1 MAYTTTEKIIG
12 VIKDYQDNLY
22 TAGIGK
28 TLTQIDQPLFVLL
41 LSAVASCRKWPT
53 FSEALPFDTFYQC
66 KSQTER
72 TETAKWLKDNY
83 DIEDWVSLE
92 NACRQHYNIHEEYK
106 HFWAEWNNLSSF
118 DEFSPHDPSELFKL
132 KRCNTYAKN
141 FAPIVGE
148 AGFYAWDCNERIG
161 LCRCALS
168 AGVINNDEFW
178 YAVLPYAKKA
188 SALFNNWVEYGISY
202 LCGFVYHNYQHRN
215 CSEELTPQFKVG
227 FGIIQFLFDNHW
239 GDKDWFVFSTEYA
252 IDKSEM
258 KHLLI
263 WDGPDLCIATNR
275 ITVDRF
281 PVGYMYRGVPD
292 TNFNDSGWR
301 FYQGGED
308 DEYAFDL
315 NNSGMHSLNDICNY
329 DPAILPYLNM
339 PVGTGLIRTAN
350 NTFEVIDNT

>member
-1 MAYTTTEKIIG
+1 MAYTTTEKIVG
-12 VIKDYQDNLY
+12 VIKDYQQTLY
-22 TAGIGK
+22 TASAGK
-28 TLTQIDQPLFVLL
+28 VLEPIDQKFFVLL
-41 LSAVASCRKWPT
+41 LSAVSSCRKWP
-53 FSEALPFDTFYQC
+53 SLNAPMEFDKVYHCQDDD
-66 KSQTER
+66 ER
-72 TETAKWLKDNY
+72 SATIQWLKDTY
-83 DIEDWVSLE
+83 DIQDWVTLE
-92 NACRQHYNIHEEYK
+92 NACRKHFNIHDEYK
-106 HFWAEWNNLSSF
+106 HFWAEWNNLANF
-118 DEFSPHDPSELFKL
+118 EELTPHEPAELFKL
-132 KRCNTYAKN
+132 KRCNNYARN

-161 LCRCALS
+161 LCRLAYA
-168 AGVINNDEFW
+168 AGIITRDEFW

-188 SALFNNWVEYGISY
+188 SALFNNWVEYGMSY

-215 CSEELTPQFKVG
+215 CTEELSPQFKVG

-239 GDKDWFVFSTEYA
+239 GNKMWYEFSTEYA
-252 IDKSEM
+252 IQKEEM

-281 PVGYMYRGVPD
+281 PVGYMYREVPD

-329 DPAILPYLNM
+329 DPAILPYLSM
-339 PVGTGLIRTAN
+339 PVGTGLVRTAN
-350 NTFEVIDNT
+350 NTFEVVSDN